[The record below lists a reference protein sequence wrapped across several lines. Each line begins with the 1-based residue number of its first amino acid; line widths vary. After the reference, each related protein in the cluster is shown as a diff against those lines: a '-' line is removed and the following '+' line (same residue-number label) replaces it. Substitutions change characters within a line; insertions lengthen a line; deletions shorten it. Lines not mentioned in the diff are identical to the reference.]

1 VCLLAVCCRCLL
13 LLSAA
18 AAATENIKHK
28 TPELKHTANPEKLLR
43 TAVVCCRCLL
53 LLSAAVVC
61 CRCLLLL
68 PAAVFFLFSRTLFY
82 FYFLFFFDRRFHRTE
97 RDSHTFRVSFIPANF
112 DSRCC

>member
-1 VCLLAVCCRCLL
+1 VCCRCLL
-13 LLSAA
+13 LLSAAA

-28 TPELKHTANPEKLLR
+28 TPELKHTANPENLLC
-43 TAVVCCRCLL
+43 AVVVCCRCLL

-68 PAAVFFLFSRTLFY
+68 PAAGFFLFSRTLF
-82 FYFLFFFDRRFHRTE
+82 FYFFFDRRFHRTE